1 MASSS
6 VPITLGLAGLSN
18 PMWLS
23 LICRKVSLLGWAAS
37 APSMI
42 PSESGTPPEIVHSTP
57 VPAQVMHSNTF
68 RRLTPA
74 FLSLF
79 VEALMVVLRDS
90 SAYLMVTG
98 PRRDLFP
105 GSRKSEDL
113 NAHPEILRQ
122 MRRASEI
129 GHRIAACAPRAAKPP
144 MLRMASPRS
153 GRQAGRCARSFRR
166 LHGNVRDDAG

>member
-1 MASSS
+1 MQGSDLTFAMASSS
-6 VPITLGLAGLSN
+6 VPITLGLAGLSK

-23 LICRKVSLLGWAAS
+23 LICKKVSLLAWAAS

-79 VEALMVVLRDS
+79 VESLIVVLRDS
-90 SAYLMVTG
+90 SACLVVTG
-98 PRRDLFP
+98 PTRDLFP
-105 GSRKSEDL
+105 DHGRVKTSARTRNLKSVAAAGIEL
-113 NAHPEILRQ
+113 PA
-122 MRRASEI
+122 AC
-129 GHRIAACAPRAAKPP
+129 RIAALAPRAATQPP
-144 MLRMASPRS
+144 R
-153 GRQAGRCARSFRR
+153 RQPA
-166 LHGNVRDDAG
+166 

>member
-6 VPITLGLAGLSN
+6 VPITLGLAGLSK

-23 LICRKVSLLGWAAS
+23 LICRKVSLPGWAAS

-68 RRLTPA
+68 RRLTSA
-74 FLSLF
+74 FPLLF
-79 VEALMVVLRDS
+79 VESLMVVLR
-90 SAYLMVTG
+90 
-98 PRRDLFP
+98 PRWVKQTRPKARLIP

-113 NAHPEILRQ
+113 DAHPEILRH
-122 MRRASEI
+122 RRASEI
-129 GHRIAACAPRAAKPP
+129 GRRRWHRATDGP
-144 MLRMASPRS
+144 
-153 GRQAGRCARSFRR
+153 AG
-166 LHGNVRDDAG
+166 LQ

>member
-6 VPITLGLAGLSN
+6 VPITLGLAGLSK

-23 LICRKVSLLGWAAS
+23 LICRKVSLLAGAAS

-74 FLSLF
+74 FRSLF
-79 VEALMVVLRDS
+79 VESLMVVLRDS
-90 SAYLMVTG
+90 LACLKLTG
-98 PRRDLFP
+98 LTRDLFP
-105 GSRKSEDL
+105 DHGRVKTSARTLTFL
-113 NAHPEILRQ
+113 NRLAAVRLKIEVKNGIPPN
-122 MRRASEI
+122 ASV
-129 GHRIAACAPRAAKPP
+129 HNC
-144 MLRMASPRS
+144 
-153 GRQAGRCARSFRR
+153 
-166 LHGNVRDDAG
+166 

>member
-6 VPITLGLAGLSN
+6 VPITLGLAGLSK

-74 FLSLF
+74 FRSLF
-79 VEALMVVLRDS
+79 VASLMIVLRDS
-90 SAYLMVTG
+90 SACLKVTG
-98 PRRDLFP
+98 PRCDLFP
-105 GSRKSEDL
+105 ESRKSEDL
-113 NAHPEILRQ
+113 DAHPEILRQ
-122 MRRASEI
+122 TRQPSEI
-129 GHRIAACAPRAAKPP
+129 GRRGRHR
-144 MLRMASPRS
+144 
-153 GRQAGRCARSFRR
+153 AGGGPAG
-166 LHGNVRDDAG
+166 LHR

>member
-1 MASSS
+1 MKEGFAGSDLTLAMASSR

-18 PMWLS
+18 PTWLS
-23 LICRKVSLLGWAAS
+23 LICRKVSLLGGAAS

-74 FLSLF
+74 FRSLF
-79 VEALMVVLRDS
+79 AKLLMVVLRDS
-90 SAYLMVTG
+90 SACLVATG

-105 GSRKSEDL
+105 
-113 NAHPEILRQ
+113 
-122 MRRASEI
+122 
-129 GHRIAACAPRAAKPP
+129 
-144 MLRMASPRS
+144 
-153 GRQAGRCARSFRR
+153 
-166 LHGNVRDDAG
+166 

>member
-6 VPITLGLAGLSN
+6 VPITLGLAGLSK

-23 LICRKVSLLGWAAS
+23 LICRKVSLPGWAAS

-74 FLSLF
+74 FPLLF
-79 VEALMVVLRDS
+79 VESLMVVLRPRWVNQSRPDQ
-90 SAYLMVTG
+90 
-98 PRRDLFP
+98 RRDLFP
-105 GSRKSEDL
+105 DHGRVKTSTHTRKFGGRGGHL
-113 NAHPEILRQ
+113 NGAAAAAIELPAAGPDSSAHPASRHTADQRDEI
-122 MRRASEI
+122 ASS
-129 GHRIAACAPRAAKPP
+129 H
-144 MLRMASPRS
+144 
-153 GRQAGRCARSFRR
+153 
-166 LHGNVRDDAG
+166 